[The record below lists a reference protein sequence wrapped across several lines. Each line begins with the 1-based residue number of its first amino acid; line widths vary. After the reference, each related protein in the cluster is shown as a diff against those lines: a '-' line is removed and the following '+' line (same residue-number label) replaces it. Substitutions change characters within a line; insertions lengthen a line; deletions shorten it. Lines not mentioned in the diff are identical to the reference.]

1 MPSFLGRVFG
11 KRNTRNKQNN
21 KTNWAPMFNRQ
32 KKLHNL
38 KTKRDMLED
47 LRQEKIELEDTL
59 FDIEKEIEALEKD
72 VTNLEKYEG
81 GAKTRRNRKH

>member
-1 MPSFLGRVFG
+1 
-11 KRNTRNKQNN
+11 
-21 KTNWAPMFNRQ
+21 
-32 KKLHNL
+32 
-38 KTKRDMLED
+38 MLED